1 MDFLD
6 YIKQQNK
13 DINEVYNTYCKKY
26 NELEFEMMISML
38 IDMFASEHDM
48 KAPTLAENITGAVTS
63 VNAMFGAY
71 EWN

>member
-48 KAPTLAENITGAVTS
+48 GAPTLAENITGAVTS

>member
-48 KAPTLAENITGAVTS
+48 KAPTLAKDITDAVTS

-71 EWN
+71 E